1 MSHCLFDEPFAE
13 GAGVGE
19 VDGELSVT
27 VGAFRR
33 LVKEVHV
40 VALAASSIL
49 CVFQRGLLRPLCG
62 SVAEAPSA
70 NPTPA
75 PRAHLAR
82 ARVEEHREWLTVF
95 HGNSFIH

>member
-1 MSHCLFDEPFAE
+1 MSHGLFDEPFAE

-40 VALAASSIL
+40 VAFAASSIL
-49 CVFQRGLLRPLCG
+49 CVFQPLRELALKNIANGLLSIMSFLLVFHFANQ
-62 SVAEAPSA
+62 SPSA
-70 NPTPA
+70 VAAMPSATLPA
-75 PRAHLAR
+75 
-82 ARVEEHREWLTVF
+82 T
-95 HGNSFIH
+95 